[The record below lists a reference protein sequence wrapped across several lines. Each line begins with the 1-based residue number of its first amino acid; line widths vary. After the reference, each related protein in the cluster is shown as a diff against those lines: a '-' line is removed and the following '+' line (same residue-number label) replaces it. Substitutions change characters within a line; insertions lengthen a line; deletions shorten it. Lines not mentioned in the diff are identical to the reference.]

1 MANSILMPPILEFN
15 YPSFDMEK
23 DSVIFIGK
31 LSINNNLKQVDHI
44 QVKLLQQDDNKNG
57 LNTELFPKN
66 IYFIKNE
73 SEDIFYI
80 KLNLFINNKSIFNN
94 SKDILIPTFYKMQI
108 RLGYKDETQL
118 DKMYNESWG
127 QQPPENWL
135 EENVNLFSEWSNT
148 SIIKTTF
155 APTVSI
161 INLNEAEINNI
172 DNPYTLFNATY
183 VSNDSSEN
191 IESYKFEL
199 LDEDG
204 IEIEVQDLN
213 YVNDYVTPS
222 INYQIKSYVNKETNY
237 ILKLTTRSNYGL
249 SNTILYQLFFT
260 GNETPF
266 PLHIDKIIDSDNAL
280 NIIKIKYDLDFSN
293 MDKILIKRLSISNN
307 YNSYDDVYTI
317 NEVNKKNK
325 DIYFKDYL
333 INSDELYIYFL
344 QIVYNDNSYS
354 SLSEPI
360 PIKNSY
366 DYTYI
371 LGENGEQIPIYSPQ
385 INSITI
391 TKRNLITETIGQ
403 QFPYFQDVG
412 LVDYKS
418 FNFSGN
424 ITYLSTVN
432 EENKIK
438 TISLEELYGINAP
451 EEIKTILKEEYGNE
465 LGNNYFTSID
475 YFVEKQY
482 REKLIDFLKN
492 GEIKVI
498 KSPTERLLFTKFTN
512 VNVTPKQE
520 LGRAIYDFSVTATEI
535 FNEKNIDYNKY
546 IFGDDYEL

>member
-1 MANSILMPPILEFN
+1 MASSILMPPILEFN

-23 DSVIFIGK
+23 DSVVFIGK

-44 QVKLLQQDDNKNG
+44 QVKLLQQDDGKNG
-57 LNTELFPKN
+57 LKQELFPKN
-66 IYFIKNE
+66 IYFIKND

-80 KLNLFINNKSIFNN
+80 RLNLFFGEDSIFSN
-94 SKDILIPTFYKMQI
+94 STEELIPTFYKMQV
-108 RLGYKDETQL
+108 RLGYKDENQL
-118 DKMYNESWG
+118 DKMYNSDWG
-127 QQPPENWL
+127 QEPPNNWL
-135 EENVNLFSEWSNT
+135 EENEDLFSEWSNT

-155 APTVSI
+155 APNVSI
-161 INLNEAEINNI
+161 IGLSETEINNI
-172 DNPYTLFNATY
+172 NNPYTLFNARY
-183 VSNDSSEN
+183 VSNDSTEN
-191 IESYKFEL
+191 IEAYRFEL
-199 LDEDG
+199 LNEDG

-222 INYQIKSYVNKETNY
+222 INYQIKSYVNKKTNY
-237 ILKLTTRSNYGL
+237 ILRLTTQSNYGF
-249 SNTILYQLFFT
+249 SNTILYQLYFT
-260 GNETPF
+260 GEEIPF
-266 PLHIDKIIDSDNAL
+266 PLQTETIIDNDNAL
-280 NIIKIKYDLDFSN
+280 NIIKIKYNLDFSKI
-293 MDKILIKRLSISNN
+293 DKILIKRLSISNN
-307 YNSYDDVYTI
+307 YNSYDNIYTI
-317 NEVNKKNK
+317 QEISKKNK

-344 QIVYNDNSYS
+344 QVVYLDNSYS
-354 SLSEPI
+354 SLSKPI
-360 PIKNSY
+360 AIKNSY

-371 LGENGEQIPIYSPQ
+371 LGEDGEQIPIYSPQ

-391 TKRNLITETIGQ
+391 TKRDSLIETLGQ
-403 QFPYFQDVG
+403 QFPYFQGIG
-412 LVDYKS
+412 LIDYKS

-438 TISLEELYGINAP
+438 TQSLDELYGINAP
-451 EEIKTILKEEYGNE
+451 EEIKEILKNEYGDNM
-465 LGNNYFTSID
+465 GNNYFTSVN
-475 YFVEKQY
+475 YFMEKQY

-535 FNEKNIDYNKY
+535 FNEKSVDYNKY